1 MKPFLSRIKPYLR
14 WLILGATLFFL
25 AKTLKDNAGAVA
37 QIQITGSSWLA
48 LAIALGITIIAH
60 VWSGWVWLWIL
71 REFNQPVPLGWGLQV
86 YLTTNIAKYLPGNVW
101 HFYGR
106 ISAIARRGVPLGV
119 ATLSVLLEPLLMAA
133 SAFIIA
139 LMGSR
144 NVLEYAPNGTA
155 AGTATAILQILGLA
169 AVLIGVH
176 PRILNPVIQVLGKM
190 KLKKSKAVGEAGEAT
205 EAQENPVPE
214 KTPTAAKLSRYPLLP
229 FLGEFGFL
237 LLRGTGFIFTVQAMS
252 PVEWTQLPLLWGAF
266 SFAWLLGLVVP
277 GAPGGIGVFEA
288 TAIALLDDNFSPAI
302 ILGAVAFYRLISVL
316 AEASAAAIAWL
327 CGQNQH
333 ELRRRNIR

>member
-1 MKPFLSRIKPYLR
+1 MKPILSRLKPYLR
-14 WLILGATLFFL
+14 WFILGATLFFL
-25 AKTLKDNAGAVA
+25 AQTLKDNAAAVA
-37 QIQITGSSWLA
+37 NIEITQSSWIA
-48 LAIALGITIIAH
+48 LAIALGITMLAH
-60 VWSGWVWLWIL
+60 LWSGWVWLWIL
-71 REFNQPVPLGWGLQV
+71 AEFNQPVPLGWGLQV

-106 ISAIARRGVPLGV
+106 ITAVAGRGVSLPV

-139 LMGSR
+139 LLGSG
-144 NVLEYAPNGTA
+144 NLLQNAPTGGS
-155 AGTATAILQILGLA
+155 AGTATAIFQFLGLG
-169 AVLIGVH
+169 AVLIGIH
-176 PRILNPVIQVLGKM
+176 PKILNPIVQFLGQK
-190 KLKKSKAVGEAGEAT
+190 KLKKSQKAPGSDAPAETPNPESTPPA
-205 EAQENPVPE
+205 AQL
-214 KTPTAAKLSRYPLLP
+214 ARYPALP

-237 LLRGTGFIFTVQAMS
+237 LFRGVGFMFAVQAMT
-252 PVEWTQLPLLWGAF
+252 PVQVTQLPMLLGAF

-288 TAIALLDDNFSPAI
+288 TAIALLKGNFSAAV

-327 CGQNQH
+327 CGKLNPPTG
-333 ELRRRNIR
+333 